1 MAYSFYIT
9 PQQYNIALEN
19 GISERLA
26 TERVRTNGWT
36 VEKAIT
42 QPSRKSRKYGPW
54 LEVAKEN
61 NVTLCVFYSRVSR
74 QGMTMEEAATTP
86 IMQRKDIIE
95 QMAVKKRKEVYN
107 AENIETAKSNGVT
120 YRALQWRLMHGWTV
134 ADAIGTKK
142 LTPEQVAQRAV
153 AKSYWKLGPS
163 LFVKKGVTA

>member
-1 MAYSFYIT
+1 MAYQFYVT
-9 PQQYNIALEN
+9 PEQYHAAKQN
-19 GISERLA
+19 GISERLV
-26 TERVRTNGWT
+26 TERVRTNGWSI
-36 VEKAIT
+36 EKAIT

-54 LEVAKEN
+54 LEVAKQN
-61 NVTLCVFYSRVSR
+61 NVTLCIFYSRVSR

-95 QMAVKKRKEVYN
+95 KMAIAKRKEIYN

-120 YRALQWRLMHGWTV
+120 YRALQWRLAHGWTV

-142 LTPEQVAQRAV
+142 LTPVEVAQRAV

-163 LFVKKGVTA
+163 IFDKKEVIA